1 MHPKDKVSVF
11 PKESSFLGIFGIDIE
26 WVKVFKNEPS
36 KICGRQTLEN
46 LKCYGV
52 PKQTFKK

>member
-1 MHPKDKVSVF
+1 MSVF
-11 PKESSFLGIFGIDIE
+11 PKESSFLGIFGIDIG